1 MEDQNLTLIQSLN
14 SSPITNEEVMH
25 TVSDNNNSN
34 NAVPDA
40 VGLDSASDTVAKS
53 EAVGSGQP
61 VKRGR
66 GRPRKYDGDGKIL
79 SLKSEPPAISTYPFG
94 SSVKRSRGRPPGSG
108 KLQILASIGGF
119 VAETAGGSF
128 TPHVL
133 VVDPGDDV
141 VSMILSFF
149 QKGPLAV
156 CILSA
161 TGAVSSVSI
170 RQAGVAG
177 GVLSY
182 EGLFEILTLSGSC
195 TYTSGTGGTHLKN
208 GMLSVSLAKP
218 DGRVFGG
225 GIDSSLIAAGPIQLV
240 MATFKQNISKQI
252 KRRCLSGSSTAP
264 NMPGNPDSVRVDLKV
279 PKLIEGER
287 SFPSPTSGLR
297 PTATTNVEPDHVIPA
312 TTNELADNVIP
323 PTTNEV
329 PDNVIAATTNEVSD
343 NIIAADNDMHSA
355 SVNCGGDMNCQTLKP
370 IKDQRM
376 SEYVDASVP
385 QI

>member
-182 EGLFEILTLSGSC
+182 E
-195 TYTSGTGGTHLKN
+195 
-208 GMLSVSLAKP
+208 
-218 DGRVFGG
+218 
-225 GIDSSLIAAGPIQLV
+225 LV